1 MTSHTLTL
9 KEKKAIGKEKKRGK
23 QENDKTK
30 ENGNIL
36 LFAGKYK
43 QCIEYVL

>member
-23 QENDKTK
+23 QENDKTNNERK
-30 ENGNIL
+30 Q
-36 LFAGKYK
+36 KYSLICG
-43 QCIEYVL
+43 QIQAIR